1 MSVTKSN
8 WQFKTLAMWKLL
20 RTDEF
25 ALSTFLD
32 FVTCTVI
39 NQMFI
44 RRQFHADYDYIL
56 WWICPDK
63 LATINTHA
71 IWYNWIRIWQSN
83 PQTYRVS
90 LISFLYTYSTTLTPV
105 SHLPNIY
112 SFFCSGIWCPLVDAD
127 SVSWSSEP
135 NHTCS
140 TIFLP
145 ASVFLLQ
152 RFKKKIMDCSIQ
164 VALRKHFLQ
173 GRQPQLLNWFWH
185 LLL

>member
-1 MSVTKSN
+1 
-8 WQFKTLAMWKLL
+8 MWKLL

-56 WWICPDK
+56 WWICPET
-63 LATINTHA
+63 LTTINTRSCNL
-71 IWYNWIRIWQSN
+71 IQLNTNMTIK
-83 PQTYRVS
+83 PQTYRFS
-90 LISFLYTYSTTLTPV
+90 LIPFLYTYSTTLTPV

-152 RFKKKIMDCSIQ
+152 QLKKTIMDCSIQ

-173 GRQPQLLNWFWH
+173 GHQPQLLNWFWH

>member
-1 MSVTKSN
+1 MTI
-8 WQFKTLAMWKLL
+8 F
-20 RTDEF
+20 
-25 ALSTFLD
+25 
-32 FVTCTVI
+32 
-39 NQMFI
+39 
-44 RRQFHADYDYIL
+44 IL
-56 WWICPDK
+56 WWICPET
-63 LATINTHA
+63 LTTINTRSCNL
-71 IWYNWIRIWQSN
+71 IQLNTNMTIK

-90 LISFLYTYSTTLTPV
+90 LITFLYTYSTTLTPV

-173 GRQPQLLNWFWH
+173 ERQPQLLNWFWH

>member
-1 MSVTKSN
+1 
-8 WQFKTLAMWKLL
+8 
-20 RTDEF
+20 
-25 ALSTFLD
+25 
-32 FVTCTVI
+32 
-39 NQMFI
+39 MFI

-83 PQTYRVS
+83 PQTCRFS
-90 LISFLYTYSTTLTPV
+90 LIPFLYTYSTTLTPV

-173 GRQPQLLNWFWH
+173 GHQPQLLNWFWH